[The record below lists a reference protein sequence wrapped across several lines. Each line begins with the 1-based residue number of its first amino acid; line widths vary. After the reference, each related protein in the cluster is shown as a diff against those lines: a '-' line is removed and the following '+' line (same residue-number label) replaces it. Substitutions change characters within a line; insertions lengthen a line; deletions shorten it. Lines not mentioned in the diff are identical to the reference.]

1 MIYAL
6 TLGAVTLVVTAIAGY
21 PAVASLRRLGI
32 GKEIHDYLRQPVQ
45 SAAGDAPQL
54 APEHHAA
61 KAGTP
66 TMGGAF
72 MIAGIVLITLSGNF
86 FGRYSIGLPLAVM
99 GALALLGGIDDLGS
113 LRGREQWALN
123 KRVKLLAFMA
133 IGAATAYALYDLVA
147 LRHIHIPYEGSHDI
161 GWLYIPI
168 ALGVI
173 VVTAGGVAVTDGL
186 DGLVAG
192 TAAIAFAAYGAIALL
207 QEQTFLGAFCLTV
220 AGAALGFLWH
230 NSHPA
235 PVFMGDVGALA
246 LGGGLAVVAFMT
258 GHWLLLPLI
267 GIVFV
272 AEGASSYLQIGYF
285 KLTGG
290 KRIFRMAPLHHHF
303 EEVGW
308 SEVQVVQRFWI
319 VGVIGALIGVALA
332 AEVWK

>member
-1 MIYAL
+1 MIHAL
-6 TLGAVTLVVTAIAGY
+6 TLGVIALVATAVAGY
-21 PAVASLRRLGI
+21 PAVRLLRRLDLT
-32 GKEIHDYLRQPVQ
+32 KEITEYLKAPVL

-54 APEHHAA
+54 APERHAA

-72 MIAGIVLITLSGNF
+72 MIAGIVLVTLGGNF
-86 FGRYSIGLPLAVM
+86 FGRYSIGLPLLVM
-99 GALALLGGIDDLGS
+99 GTLAVIGGIDDFGS

-123 KRVKLLAFMA
+123 KRVKLLAF
-133 IGAATAYALYDLVA
+133 IGVGAATAFALYDLVEV
-147 LRHIHIPYEGSHDI
+147 RHIHVPYGGSHDI

-168 ALGVI
+168 ALA
-173 VVTAGGVAVTDGL
+173 VVVLTAGGVAVTDGL

-207 QEQTFLGAFCLTV
+207 QDQTFLGAFCFTV
-220 AGAALGFLWH
+220 TGAALGFLWH
-230 NSHPA
+230 NSNPA
-235 PVFMGDVGALA
+235 QVFMGDVGALA

-258 GHWLLLPLI
+258 GQWLLLPLI
-267 GIVFV
+267 GVVFL

-290 KRIFRMAPLHHHF
+290 KRILRMAPLHHHF

-319 VGVIGALIGVALA
+319 VGVIGAMAGVALA
-332 AEVWK
+332 AEVWS